1 MCGSET
7 ARARGDFLQ
16 HLGSASL
23 AIGLLCIG
31 AGLQWK
37 AFKEELSLMAASSMQ
52 RLVAVPL
59 VGWATA
65 SVFGLGAVESG
76 VLILFAALPT
86 AQSCYVMT
94 ASMRGNAAAVA
105 NVTTAQTLVS
115 MVTLSVWCAFV
126 LEPLA
131 GKSDYP
137 RMSAAASVSDRAVS
151 VASGTVSG
159 TALPSVP
166 TKIRWGSR
174 RLWRPACRLV
184 CHRPSRFA

>member
-1 MCGSET
+1 M
-7 ARARGDFLQ
+7 
-16 HLGSASL
+16 
-23 AIGLLCIG
+23 GLLCIG

-37 AFKEELSLMAASSMQ
+37 AFKEELSLMAASSVQ

-65 SVFGLGAVESG
+65 PVFGLGAVESG

-126 LEPLA
+126 LAPLA
-131 GKSDYP
+131 GK
-137 RMSAAASVSDRAVS
+137 V
-151 VASGTVSG
+151 
-159 TALPSVP
+159 
-166 TKIRWGSR
+166 
-174 RLWRPACRLV
+174 
-184 CHRPSRFA
+184 

>member
-1 MCGSET
+1 MGLAVNCAGLKLPVPAET
-7 ARARGDFLQ
+7 FLQ

-37 AFKEELSLMAASSMQ
+37 AFKEELSLMAASSMR

-131 GKSDYP
+131 GK
-137 RMSAAASVSDRAVS
+137 V
-151 VASGTVSG
+151 
-159 TALPSVP
+159 
-166 TKIRWGSR
+166 
-174 RLWRPACRLV
+174 
-184 CHRPSRFA
+184 

>member
-1 MCGSET
+1 M
-7 ARARGDFLQ
+7 
-16 HLGSASL
+16 
-23 AIGLLCIG
+23 GLLCIG

-37 AFKEELSLMAASSMQ
+37 AFKEELSLMAASSVQ

-86 AQSCYVMT
+86 AQSCYDVMT
-94 ASMRGNAAAVA
+94 ASMRGNAATVA

-126 LEPLA
+126 LAPLA
-131 GKSDYP
+131 GK
-137 RMSAAASVSDRAVS
+137 V
-151 VASGTVSG
+151 
-159 TALPSVP
+159 
-166 TKIRWGSR
+166 
-174 RLWRPACRLV
+174 
-184 CHRPSRFA
+184 